1 MKAGAILKLRVSMD
15 KQALR
20 ERVWRELEARGVAAF
35 PKPVRGRIPNFVG
48 SGTAATLLRSL
59 PTYAQARTIFVNPD
73 AAQLAVRE
81 LALRDGKRLIMA
93 TPRLREGF
101 ILIDPEGIKNPR
113 AAASIRGA
121 FKHGKKT
128 GIRGLKVDLIVEGSV
143 VVDRKGGR
151 VGKGGGFGDLEFAIL
166 RETGT
171 ITDAT
176 PIATT
181 VHPLQIVDEVP
192 MAEHDV
198 PVDFIVTP
206 DRIIETAHVHARPSG
221 IIWELLPSDACKRMP
236 ILAEMRKK

>member
-1 MKAGAILKLRVSMD
+1 MD

-20 ERVWRELEARGVAAF
+20 ERVWQELEARGITTF
-35 PKPVRGRIPNFVG
+35 PKPARGRIPNFVG
-48 SGTAATLLRSL
+48 SRAAATLLRSL

-81 LALRDGKRLIMA
+81 LTLRDRKRLIMA

-101 ILIDPEGIKNPR
+101 ILLDPAEIKDAR
-113 AAASIRGA
+113 GTASIRGA

-128 GIRGLKVDLIVEGSV
+128 SVHGVKVDLIVEGSV

-166 RETGT
+166 RETGA
-171 ITDAT
+171 ITDKT
-176 PIATT
+176 PIVTT

-192 MAEHDV
+192 MSEHDV

-206 DRIIETAHVHARPSG
+206 NRIIETTHAHPKPPG
-221 IIWELLPSDACKRMP
+221 IIWKLLPSDVFKRMP
-236 ILAEMRKK
+236 ILAELRRK

>member
-1 MKAGAILKLRVSMD
+1 MLRVSMD

-20 ERVWRELEARGVAAF
+20 ERVWRELEAKNITTF
-35 PKPVRGRIPNFVG
+35 PKPARGRIPNFVG
-48 SGTAATLLRSL
+48 SRTAATLLRSL

-101 ILIDPEGIKNPR
+101 ILLNPTEIKDAR
-113 AAASIRGA
+113 GAASIRGA

-128 GIRGLKVDLIVEGSV
+128 SVHGVKVDLIVEGSV

-151 VGKGGGFGDLEFAIL
+151 AGKGSGFGDLEFAIL
-166 RETGT
+166 RETGA
-171 ITDAT
+171 ITDKT
-176 PIATT
+176 PIVTT

-192 MAEHDV
+192 MSEHDV
-198 PVDFIVTP
+198 SVDFIVTP
-206 DRIIETAHVHARPSG
+206 DRIIETTHDHQKPPG
-221 IIWELLPSDACKRMP
+221 IIWELLPSDVFKRMP
-236 ILAEMRKK
+236 ILAELRRKL

>member
-1 MKAGAILKLRVSMD
+1 MD
-15 KQALR
+15 KRALR
-20 ERVWRELEARGVAAF
+20 ERVWRELEARNIATF
-35 PKPVRGRIPNFVG
+35 PKPARGRIPNFVG
-48 SGTAATLLRSL
+48 SRAAATLLRSL

-81 LALRDGKRLIMA
+81 LTLRDRKRLIMA

-101 ILIDPEGIKNPR
+101 ILLDPAEIKDAR
-113 AAASIRGA
+113 GTASIRGA

-128 GIRGLKVDLIVEGSV
+128 SVHGVKVDLIVEGSV

-166 RETGT
+166 RETGA
-171 ITDAT
+171 ITDKT
-176 PIATT
+176 PIVTT

-192 MAEHDV
+192 MSEHDV

-206 DRIIETAHVHARPSG
+206 NRIIETTHAHPKPPG
-221 IIWELLPSDACKRMP
+221 IIWKLLPSDVFKRMP
-236 ILAEMRKK
+236 ILAELRRK

>member
-1 MKAGAILKLRVSMD
+1 MLRVSMD

-20 ERVWRELEARGVAAF
+20 ERVWRELEARGVAIF
-35 PKPVRGRIPNFVG
+35 PKPARGRIPNFMG
-48 SGTAATLLRSL
+48 SCAAATLLRSL
-59 PTYAQARTIFVNPD
+59 PTYAQVQTIFVNPD

-101 ILIDPEGIKNPR
+101 ILLDPAEIKDAR
-113 AAASIRGA
+113 GAASIRGA

-128 GIRGLKVDLIVEGSV
+128 SVHGMKVDLIVEGSV

-151 VGKGGGFGDLEFAIL
+151 IGKGGGFGDLEFAIL
-166 RETGT
+166 REIGA

-192 MAEHDV
+192 MGEHDV
-198 PVDFIVTP
+198 PIDFIVTP
-206 DRIIETAHVHARPSG
+206 DRIIETARAHPKPRG
-221 IIWELLPSDACKRMP
+221 IIWELLPSDAFKRVP
-236 ILAEMRKK
+236 ILAELRRKL

>member
-1 MKAGAILKLRVSMD
+1 MLRVSMD

-20 ERVWRELEARGVAAF
+20 ERVWRELEAKHIATF
-35 PKPVRGRIPNFVG
+35 PKPARGRIPNFVG
-48 SGTAATLLRSL
+48 SRAVATLLRSL

-101 ILIDPEGIKNPR
+101 ILLNPTEIKDAR
-113 AAASIRGA
+113 GAASIRGA

-128 GIRGLKVDLIVEGSV
+128 SVHGVKVDLIVEGSV

-151 VGKGGGFGDLEFAIL
+151 AGKGSGFGDLEFAIL
-166 RETGT
+166 RETGA
-171 ITDAT
+171 ITDKT
-176 PIATT
+176 PIVTT

-192 MAEHDV
+192 MSEHDV

-206 DRIIETAHVHARPSG
+206 DRIIETTHSHPKPPG
-221 IIWELLPSDACKRMP
+221 IIWELLPSDAFKRMP
-236 ILAEMRKK
+236 IFAELRRKL